1 MRKFFMTILMVFFI
15 QTGPSVR
22 ADQDIKVTPVMKGD
36 TTIGGQRILYPK
48 SEKAEMASVI
58 VEIQPGRES
67 GRHLHP
73 FPTYVHVLEGTLTV
87 EFEDGTRQHFEAG
100 KGFLEV
106 VNTWHNGRNL
116 GEGPLKFLIVFA
128 GEEGQPNMIRPE
140 KHKTSATAN

>member
-1 MRKFFMTILMVFFI
+1 MRKLFMTVLMVFFI

-22 ADQDIKVTPVMKGD
+22 ADQDVKVTPVMKGD

-116 GEGPLKFLIVFA
+116 GERPLKFLIVFA

>member
-1 MRKFFMTILMVFFI
+1 MRTLFMPLLMMVFI

-22 ADQDIKVTPVMKGD
+22 ADQDVRVTPVMKGE
-36 TTIGGQRILYPK
+36 TTIGGLRIVYPK
-48 SEKAEMASVI
+48 SEKAEMASVM

-67 GRHLHP
+67 GRHMHP
-73 FPTYVHVLEGTLTV
+73 VPTYVHVLEGTLTV

-106 VNTWHNGRNL
+106 VNTWHNGKNL

-128 GEEGQPNMIRPE
+128 GEEGKPNMIRPE